1 MVGAWC
7 NAVDA
12 GNRRYRHGL
21 LSKCLALPS
30 RIEKLKF
37 LDFCTVRDMA
47 LLFVRSR

>member
-7 NAVDA
+7 DAVDA

-21 LSKCLALPS
+21 LSKCLAFPS

-37 LDFCTVRDMA
+37 LDICTVRDMA
-47 LLFVRSR
+47 FFFVGSR